1 MPTKHIPFFAT
12 ETNLAVLQG
21 LLAKLPE
28 SSETGVDH
36 PDPRLYLRQ
45 IVNIIVSDPH
55 LFDGRC
61 PWNIDG
67 IGSLFI
73 DEAKNYEQ
81 IQDSERLFAMAY
93 RFLCEL
99 EFPKP
104 GDLRLDLE
112 RIKTFIDNNIYVF
125 PENLKRQLIY
135 ANYMMPAAIV
145 KSMLNNPNMAAMR
158 EYNERYESA
167 TILKKQ
173 WDDEIAQKKEQV
185 QELQK
190 QLDNQQ
196 SSFNFVGLVDGFRQ
210 LSKQKR
216 TEKRI
221 AFISLLCLGK
231 R

>member
-1 MPTKHIPFFAT
+1 
-12 ETNLAVLQG
+12 
-21 LLAKLPE
+21 
-28 SSETGVDH
+28 
-36 PDPRLYLRQ
+36 
-45 IVNIIVSDPH
+45 
-55 LFDGRC
+55 
-61 PWNIDG
+61 
-67 IGSLFI
+67 LFI

-81 IQDSERLFAMAY
+81 IQDSERLLAMAY

-99 EFPKP
+99 EFAKP

-173 WDDEIAQKKEQV
+173 WDDEIAQKADQV
-185 QELQK
+185 QGLQER
-190 QLDNQQ
+190 LDNQKTG
-196 SSFNFVGLVDGFRQ
+196 FNFVGLVDGFRQ

-221 AFISLLCLGK
+221 AFISLLCLGVLLLSPVLLELTFINNHIGILDGYK
-231 R
+231 NELFFSLPPLITIEVLLIYFFRSTCALSIN

>member
-1 MPTKHIPFFAT
+1 
-12 ETNLAVLQG
+12 
-21 LLAKLPE
+21 
-28 SSETGVDH
+28 
-36 PDPRLYLRQ
+36 
-45 IVNIIVSDPH
+45 
-55 LFDGRC
+55 
-61 PWNIDG
+61 
-67 IGSLFI
+67 
-73 DEAKNYEQ
+73 
-81 IQDSERLFAMAY
+81 MAY

-99 EFPKP
+99 EFAKP

-173 WDDEIAQKKEQV
+173 WDDEIAQKADQV
-185 QELQK
+185 QGLQER
-190 QLDNQQ
+190 LDNQKTG
-196 SSFNFVGLVDGFRQ
+196 FNFVGLVDGFRQ

-221 AFISLLCLGK
+221 AFISLLCLGVLLLSPVLLELTFINNHIGILDGYK
-231 R
+231 NELFFSLPPLITIEVLLIYFFRSTCALSIN